1 MPSFASNLSIHIV
14 SDEKCETGQKWKLPI
29 EPRGVKVTLPI
40 SKKVKIS
47 DFLNFAQR
55 CLGRFW
61 LTEKLFLLAQI
72 DVWMALGLSI
82 VDLGQPSTLGASP
95 KNTSEELKKSYLGH
109 GYRLGRLGWLWLIEK
124 LFLLVY
130 FDV

>member
-1 MPSFASNLSIHIV
+1 MKNL
-14 SDEKCETGQKWKLPI
+14 
-29 EPRGVKVTLPI
+29 
-40 SKKVKIS
+40 
-47 DFLNFAQR
+47 DFLKFGQR
-55 CLGRFW
+55 CLGWFW
-61 LTEKLFLLAQI
+61 LIERLSLLAQI

-95 KNTSEELKKSYLGH
+95 KNTSEKLKKSYLGH

-124 LFLLVY
+124 WFVLVY